1 MEWEEVKKLVLNWNY
16 QTWLDIYSCMYW
28 CWYIQ
33 NLLSNIYLLPSSVYY
48 KGLEEVTLQENKHQ
62 KIRQTDIL
70 RFLMW
75 HNGMASKATI
85 EMKREIWTYFIYNI
99 VCTLDNIESMLKFL
113 IYNINDT
120 VIIQDILVHKTCT
133 LN

>member
-85 EMKREIWTYFIYNI
+85 EMKREIWTCFIYNI

-113 IYNINDT
+113 IYNINDI